1 MGGFEMRRR
10 SRRGSTGWVEH
21 ELRRHR
27 PEPRDDFVRQ
37 LSGRISADSRR
48 RPALGLRVA
57 FAGSF
62 ASLIVVAFAAFGG
75 IGYAASA
82 ANSIAQ
88 TAQKV
93 VTPKPK
99 ATSAAA
105 DQYVGKVTICH
116 HTHSRKNPFVTIT
129 ISQSALKAYLAHG
142 DTIGPCSGGVL
153 GATATRSSG
162 RSSGGGV
169 LGATATSSSLPF
181 TGLGLLG
188 VVLLGALTLGTGLA
202 LRRSSRA

>member
-10 SRRGSTGWVEH
+10 LRRSGTGWVED
-21 ELRRHR
+21 ELRRQR
-27 PEPRDDFVRQ
+27 PEPRDEFVRQ

-57 FAGSF
+57 FAGSL

-99 ATSAAA
+99 AQSAAA
-105 DQYVGKVTICH
+105 DQYVGKITICH

-129 ISQSALKAYLAHG
+129 ISQSALNAHLAHG
-142 DTIGPCSGGVL
+142 DTIGPCASGVL
-153 GATATRSSG
+153 GASATRSS
-162 RSSGGGV
+162 RNSSGGV

>member
-1 MGGFEMRRR
+1 MRRR
-10 SRRGSTGWVEH
+10 LRRGGTGWVEH

-27 PEPRDDFVRQ
+27 PEPGDDFVRQ
-37 LSGRISADSRR
+37 LSGRISADERR

-57 FAGSF
+57 FASSF
-62 ASLIVVAFAAFGG
+62 ASLVVVALAAFGG

-82 ANSIAQ
+82 ASSIAQ

-93 VTPKPK
+93 VTPKPR
-99 ATSAAA
+99 ATSRDSAASA
-105 DQYVGKVTICH
+105 QYVTKVTICH
-116 HTHSRKNPFVTIT
+116 HTGSATNPTVTISIPET
-129 ISQSALKAYLAHG
+129 ALNAHLAHG
-142 DTIGPCSGGVL
+142 DTLGPCTGGVL
-153 GATATRSSG
+153 GSQATRS
-162 RSSGGGV
+162 GGA
-169 LGATATSSSLPF
+169 LGATGTSSSLPF

>member
-1 MGGFEMRRR
+1 MRRR
-10 SRRGSTGWVEH
+10 SRRGGTGWLEH

-27 PEPRDDFVRQ
+27 PEPRDDFARQ

-48 RPALGLRVA
+48 RPALGLRIA
-57 FAGSF
+57 FAGSL

-82 ANSIAQ
+82 ADGIAR

-99 ATSAAA
+99 ATTQQSAAA

-116 HTHSRKNPFVTIT
+116 HTGSRNHPFVTIT
-129 ISQSALKAYLAHG
+129 ISRSALNAHLAHG
-142 DTIGPCSGGVL
+142 DTVGPCTAAVL
-153 GATATRSSG
+153 GATATR
-162 RSSGGGV
+162 GV
-169 LGATATSSSLPF
+169 LGATTTDPSLPF

-188 VVLLGALTLGTGLA
+188 VVLLGALTLGTGVA

>member
-1 MGGFEMRRR
+1 MHRMGGFEMRRR

-105 DQYVGKVTICH
+105 DQYVGKITICH
-116 HTHSRKNPFVTIT
+116 HTHSKKHPMHTIT
-129 ISQSALKAYLAHG
+129 VSSAAVAKHMLKHG
-142 DTIGPCSGGVL
+142 DTL
-153 GATATRSSG
+153 GACPSTAPT
-162 RSSGGGV
+162 
-169 LGATATSSSLPF
+169 TSSSTHGKGHGKGNGQSGTTQP
-181 TGLGLLG
+181 GQS
-188 VVLLGALTLGTGLA
+188 GAQHGQSGE
-202 LRRSSRA
+202 SHGNGKNK

>member
-10 SRRGSTGWVEH
+10 LRRSGTGWVEG
-21 ELRRHR
+21 ELRRQR
-27 PEPRDDFVRQ
+27 PEPRDEFVRQ

-57 FAGSF
+57 FAGSL

-99 ATSAAA
+99 AQSAAA
-105 DQYVGKVTICH
+105 DQYVGKITICH

-129 ISQSALKAYLAHG
+129 ISQSALNAHLAHG
-142 DTIGPCSGGVL
+142 DTIGYV
-153 GATATRSSG
+153 RSSVSTSRIRRR
-162 RSSGGGV
+162 RSY
-169 LGATATSSSLPF
+169 SLPC
-181 TGLGLLG
+181 
-188 VVLLGALTLGTGLA
+188 
-202 LRRSSRA
+202 RRRTPPCAFDVFVRASPNRLIRPRYAR